1 MRMDRLLS
9 FPVRSNFSSGK
20 SGVRNLKGTR
30 SRTQSGSRLSIFS
43 TFTRGR
49 TCQPRGRAHV
59 AVHRVAQLQAV
70 LPICCWLT

>member
-30 SRTQSGSRLSIFS
+30 SRTQSGSRPLIFS
-43 TFTRGR
+43 TFTRGKNLSPSRGGR
-49 TCQPRGRAHV
+49 T
-59 AVHRVAQLQAV
+59 
-70 LPICCWLT
+70 